1 MYEREWGGQ
10 TKENGFIL
18 FGDRDTTGGT
28 TRRLLTQVKVEAEG
42 VVGEGGQGGQ
52 RGHGRGRPL
61 VVVQRQGLGAAQLSA
76 HAQVAHTRCNG
87 QGHGWW
93 VLGSRVRVAEVRGQR
108 SV

>member
-1 MYEREWGGQ
+1 MK
-10 TKENGFIL
+10 KENRGTETRHE
-18 FGDRDTTGGT
+18 GQHGG
-28 TRRLLTQVKVEAEG
+28 LLTQVKVEAEVG
-42 VVGEGGQGGQ
+42 VGEGGQGGQ

-87 QGHGWW
+87 HSWW

-108 SV
+108 SL